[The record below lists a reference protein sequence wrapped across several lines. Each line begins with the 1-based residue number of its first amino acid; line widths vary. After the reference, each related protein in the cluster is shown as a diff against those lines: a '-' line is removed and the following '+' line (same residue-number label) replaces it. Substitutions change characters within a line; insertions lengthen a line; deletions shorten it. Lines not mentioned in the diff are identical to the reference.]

1 MKACQPNVTV
11 SGLNTIAKDWTMK
24 TSPLSENRGLASPSP
39 QPSPSGRGRRSRC
52 RLELPKLGSVAAPFG
67 FRDLTPANGRCV
79 LKSPISTAVGSLS
92 PRERAGVRGKETT
105 IRPRRSVGSWASCLI
120 ALFLAVAAIA
130 ADIPDRPEKL
140 THPPLTFE
148 PPDPATH
155 RHVLDQGVI
164 AYLVPD
170 RALPLVDID
179 IMLRAGDY
187 LDPQGKEGLAGL
199 MGYLLTR
206 GGIKSKT
213 AAELDERTAFLAAQL
228 GSGIEGFQGNVHLNL
243 LTKDLDEGFVILRE
257 VLAEPRFQEDK
268 LALQKEQIIAAL
280 KQRNDDAADIEQRE
294 RRFLA
299 FGEQFWSNRLETKD
313 SINAITRDDLLAFHR
328 QRVHSQNFIFA
339 VAGDFDVTDMTRRL
353 NTLIADWP
361 FTGERTPPPPA
372 NPQMA
377 KPGIY
382 TVDKDVNQGR
392 VSLMLPGIRR
402 DDPDYLSCLV
412 MNDVLGGGGF
422 TSRLL
427 NRIRSDEGLAYSAGS
442 VFQAGIYAPGPF
454 IAVFQSKSRT
464 VSYAASI
471 IATELERMKSEPV
484 SATELNTAKR
494 SFIDSFPENFA
505 NKAVVAGLFGNDE
518 FTGRYAKE
526 PDYWKKFRARVEA
539 IDAAEVQRVAK
550 KYLTKE
556 NAVILVVGQQ
566 AEIQKGHPD
575 HPAKLTDL
583 SNGPLVELPLRDP
596 LTLKPMNTQPAA
608 KQ

>member
-1 MKACQPNVTV
+1 MDCQH
-11 SGLNTIAKDWTMK
+11 
-24 TSPLSENRGLASPSP
+24 
-39 QPSPSGRGRRSRC
+39 
-52 RLELPKLGSVAAPFG
+52 
-67 FRDLTPANGRCV
+67 
-79 LKSPISTAVGSLS
+79 GSLWK
-92 PRERAGVRGKETT
+92 GD
-105 IRPRRSVGSWASCLI
+105 I
-120 ALFLAVAAIA
+120 AVAPRCDWATGMSPFRLILLTTCVCTSLLVGNTFA

-148 PPDPATH
+148 PPEATAH
-155 RHVLDQGVI
+155 RHVLDHGVI

-179 IMLRAGDY
+179 VMLRAGDY

-199 MGYLLTR
+199 TGYLLTR

-213 AAELDERTAFLAAQL
+213 AAELDQRTAFLAAQL
-228 GSGIEGFQGNVHLNL
+228 GSGIEGFQGNAHLNL
-243 LTKDLDEGFVILRE
+243 LTKDLDEGFAILRE

-268 LALQKEQIIAAL
+268 LALQKEQIIAAM

-313 SINAITRDDLLAFHR
+313 SINAITRDDLVAFHR
-328 QRVHSQNFIFA
+328 QRVHPQNFIFA
-339 VAGDFDVTDMTRRL
+339 VAGDFDVADMKRRL
-353 NTLIADWP
+353 NTLIAAWP

-382 TVDKDVNQGR
+382 TVDKEVNQGR

-505 NKAVVAGLFGNDE
+505 NKAAVVGLFGNDE
-518 FTGRYAKE
+518 FTGRYATE
-526 PDYWKKFRARVEA
+526 PDYWQKFRARIEA

-550 KYLTKE
+550 KYLNKE

-566 AEIQKGHPD
+566 SEIQKGHPE

-583 SNGPLVELPLRDP
+583 STGPVVEVPLRDP
-596 LTLKPMNTQPAA
+596 LTMKPMNAQPAE